1 MTTNEKQ
8 NKQPEAGKKELTPR
22 QIQMRKKM
30 VVFPLFF
37 LAFAGCMWLIFSPG
51 EKEREE
57 PSAGFNTELPTP
69 ESEGILSDK
78 RDAYVQ
84 EEMRRREREK
94 MRSLQDFAFGMEDEE
109 EEPVMPAAVP
119 DKSSGPAGGSS
130 GAFRTSR
137 AAYADINRQLGS
149 FYEETAG
156 ETGEEREMQARIEE
170 LERRLEEQQAQKTAQ
185 EEQVALLEKSYEIAA
200 RYMNGGQ
207 APEAPRQKASVSG
220 KASVQPVR
228 QVRRNIVS
236 LLAAPLP
243 DSVFAREFVKPR
255 NWGFNTVGSD
265 LREPERNSIRAAVQQ
280 TVTLTDGGEVTFRLL
295 EPMMAGDLLIPSG
308 TPVTGAARINGE
320 RLTVKVSAV
329 QHGGAVV
336 PVDLS
341 VYDTNGNEGIPVP
354 GSEELNAVKEIA
366 ANMGAGMGSSITITD
381 DAGSQLLSDLGRSA
395 IQGVSQYVSKKMRSV
410 KVTLKAGYS
419 VLLLPPPSIRV
430 QTTYFRTPLKKSIF
444 INNQKFI
451 EYEKDSSG
459 TRFYRVHVRCPRA
472 GKALHGRF
480 VRRSYPSADLQPGYP
495 ALRAGGDV
503 QQDRACDFPLGHPLR
518 RSGVFGSSGGESRRH
533 GKRAACKGG
542 PA

>member
-1 MTTNEKQ
+1 MTTSEKQ
-8 NKQPEAGKKELTPR
+8 SKQPAAGKKELTPR
-22 QIQMRKKM
+22 QVQARRKM
-30 VVFPLFF
+30 IVFPLFF
-37 LAFAGCMWLIFSPG
+37 LAFAGCMWLIFAPG
-51 EKEREE
+51 EKQQEE
-57 PSAGFNTELPTP
+57 SAAGFNTELPIP
-69 ESEGILSDK
+69 ESDGIISDK

-84 EEMRRREREK
+84 EEMRRKEREK
-94 MRSLQDFAFGMEDEE
+94 IRSLQDFAFGAEE
-109 EEPVMPAAVP
+109 EAGEAEEAAPAVP
-119 DKSSGPAGGSS
+119 EERAGGSS

-149 FYEETAG
+149 FYEDTAG
-156 ETGEEREMQARIEE
+156 ETDESREMQARIEE
-170 LERRLEEQQAQKTAQ
+170 LERRLEEQQAQKTAR

-207 APEAPRQKASVSG
+207 APEAPRQKTSVSG

-295 EPMMAGDLLIPSG
+295 EPMVAGELLIPSG

-419 VLLLPPPSIRV
+419 VLLLPP
-430 QTTYFRTPLKKSIF
+430 
-444 INNQKFI
+444 
-451 EYEKDSSG
+451 
-459 TRFYRVHVRCPRA
+459 
-472 GKALHGRF
+472 
-480 VRRSYPSADLQPGYP
+480 LQ
-495 ALRAGGDV
+495 
-503 QQDRACDFPLGHPLR
+503 
-518 RSGVFGSSGGESRRH
+518 
-533 GKRAACKGG
+533 
-542 PA
+542 

>member
-149 FYEETAG
+149 FYEDTAG

-207 APEAPRQKASVSG
+207 A
-220 KASVQPVR
+220 
-228 QVRRNIVS
+228 
-236 LLAAPLP
+236 L
-243 DSVFAREFVKPR
+243 KPR
-255 NWGFNTVGSD
+255 VRKPPFPARLPCSPCARCAVTSC
-265 LREPERNSIRAAVQQ
+265 RCSPPRCPIRSS
-280 TVTLTDGGEVTFRLL
+280 
-295 EPMMAGDLLIPSG
+295 PMSSSSPG
-308 TPVTGAARINGE
+308 T
-320 RLTVKVSAV
+320 
-329 QHGGAVV
+329 
-336 PVDLS
+336 
-341 VYDTNGNEGIPVP
+341 
-354 GSEELNAVKEIA
+354 
-366 ANMGAGMGSSITITD
+366 
-381 DAGSQLLSDLGRSA
+381 
-395 IQGVSQYVSKKMRSV
+395 GVS
-410 KVTLKAGYS
+410 
-419 VLLLPPPSIRV
+419 
-430 QTTYFRTPLKKSIF
+430 
-444 INNQKFI
+444 
-451 EYEKDSSG
+451 
-459 TRFYRVHVRCPRA
+459 TRWGATFA
-472 GKALHGRF
+472 
-480 VRRSYPSADLQPGYP
+480 SPSATVSVPP
-495 ALRAGGDV
+495 
-503 QQDRACDFPLGHPLR
+503 CSKP
-518 RSGVFGSSGGESRRH
+518 
-533 GKRAACKGG
+533 
-542 PA
+542 

>member
-1 MTTNEKQ
+1 MYVRSRNPYVHWIIGSLVFLVVVFLVYNLRTI
-8 NKQPEAGKKELTPR
+8 LTPFIAAAILAYILNPLVNKLTR
-22 QIQMRKKM
+22 GKIGRGLAAMLVTLLAISVVVSLILFIIPMM
-30 VVFPLFF
+30 V
-37 LAFAGCMWLIFSPG
+37 
-51 EKEREE
+51 
-57 PSAGFNTELPTP
+57 
-69 ESEGILSDK
+69 
-78 RDAYVQ
+78 Q
-84 EEMRRREREK
+84 
-94 MRSLQDFAFGMEDEE
+94 Q
-109 EEPVMPAAVP
+109 AAP
-119 DKSSGPAGGSS
+119 S
-130 GAFRTSR
+130 GASL
-137 AAYADINRQLGS
+137 DD
-149 FYEETAG
+149 
-156 ETGEEREMQARIEE
+156 
-170 LERRLEEQQAQKTAQ
+170 
-185 EEQVALLEKSYEIAA
+185 QVALLEKSYEIAA

-419 VLLLPPPSIRV
+419 VLLLPP
-430 QTTYFRTPLKKSIF
+430 
-444 INNQKFI
+444 
-451 EYEKDSSG
+451 
-459 TRFYRVHVRCPRA
+459 
-472 GKALHGRF
+472 
-480 VRRSYPSADLQPGYP
+480 LQ
-495 ALRAGGDV
+495 
-503 QQDRACDFPLGHPLR
+503 
-518 RSGVFGSSGGESRRH
+518 
-533 GKRAACKGG
+533 
-542 PA
+542 

>member
-149 FYEETAG
+149 FYEDTAG

-185 EEQVALLEKSYEIAA
+185 EEQVALLEKSYEI
-200 RYMNGGQ
+200 
-207 APEAPRQKASVSG
+207 
-220 KASVQPVR
+220 
-228 QVRRNIVS
+228 
-236 LLAAPLP
+236 AAPLP

-295 EPMMAGDLLIPSG
+295 EPMMAGELLIPSG

-419 VLLLPPPSIRV
+419 VLLLPP
-430 QTTYFRTPLKKSIF
+430 
-444 INNQKFI
+444 
-451 EYEKDSSG
+451 
-459 TRFYRVHVRCPRA
+459 
-472 GKALHGRF
+472 
-480 VRRSYPSADLQPGYP
+480 LQ
-495 ALRAGGDV
+495 
-503 QQDRACDFPLGHPLR
+503 
-518 RSGVFGSSGGESRRH
+518 
-533 GKRAACKGG
+533 
-542 PA
+542 

>member
-149 FYEETAG
+149 FYEDTAG

-170 LERRLEEQQAQKTAQ
+170 LERR
-185 EEQVALLEKSYEIAA
+185 
-200 RYMNGGQ
+200 G
-207 APEAPRQKASVSG
+207 
-220 KASVQPVR
+220 VR
-228 QVRRNIVS
+228 
-236 LLAAPLP
+236 
-243 DSVFAREFVKPR
+243 
-255 NWGFNTVGSD
+255 
-265 LREPERNSIRAAVQQ
+265 
-280 TVTLTDGGEVTFRLL
+280 
-295 EPMMAGDLLIPSG
+295 
-308 TPVTGAARINGE
+308 
-320 RLTVKVSAV
+320 VKVSDISDALNL
-329 QHGGAVV
+329 
-336 PVDLS
+336 PR
-341 VYDTNGNEGIPVP
+341 P
-354 GSEELNAVKEIA
+354 GVLKIYFLNW
-366 ANMGAGMGSSITITD
+366 
-381 DAGSQLLSDLGRSA
+381 
-395 IQGVSQYVSKKMRSV
+395 
-410 KVTLKAGYS
+410 
-419 VLLLPPPSIRV
+419 
-430 QTTYFRTPLKKSIF
+430 IF
-444 INNQKFI
+444 IRK
-451 EYEKDSSG
+451 
-459 TRFYRVHVRCPRA
+459 
-472 GKALHGRF
+472 
-480 VRRSYPSADLQPGYP
+480 
-495 ALRAGGDV
+495 
-503 QQDRACDFPLGHPLR
+503 
-518 RSGVFGSSGGESRRH
+518 
-533 GKRAACKGG
+533 
-542 PA
+542 